1 MDHSSNI
8 TEVRRQVDEARADGL
23 NIGFVPTMGAFH
35 RGHTSLI
42 EASARICGWTV
53 VSIFVNPT
61 QFAPNEDLDS
71 YPRTLKSD
79 LAKAQASG
87 ADLVFA
93 PSAEQMYPSGFKTY
107 VEVEELGHVL
117 CGKSRPGHFRG
128 VVTVVAKL
136 LNIIRPDALFLGR
149 KDAQQ
154 AIIIARMVEDLDFTV
169 EVKMR
174 PTVREADGLAMSSRN
189 QYLSVAH
196 RTIAPR
202 LFEALSVSGRLFD
215 HGERNAAKLVDA
227 AASILRAESE
237 IDVEY
242 IEIRKAR
249 GLEPAES
256 INESSLLFVAAKLGE
271 TRLIDNII
279 LDPEMGSF
287 EA

>member
-71 YPRTLKSD
+71 YPRTLESD

-117 CGKSRPGHFRG
+117 CGKSRPGH
-128 VVTVVAKL
+128 VTVVAKL